1 MITKLKLYHVLYKLA
16 RSIRFNSIQFDGLSD
31 SERSMIKIRL
41 PVGIIGHRSLDYK
54 RSTNEIGEVCTWFV
68 GDTYCC
74 LCRCCLFV
82 VLLCVTVV
90 CSVREILKIE
100 HASGTK

>member
-74 LCRCCLFV
+74 LCRRCCLAV
-82 VLLCVTVV
+82 VLVV